1 MQWQTAVI
9 GVAADRNVQGE
20 AGGADAGPVIYAVV
34 NADG

>member
-9 GVAADRNVQGE
+9 GVAAERNVQGE
-20 AGGADAGPVIYAVV
+20 AGGVGPVIYAAV